1 LENVFGAFEH
11 WLVSNCDLIFRVPLQ
26 GYAARE
32 FVKLGLQPGE
42 LALFS
47 KEAVCFFK
55 SQSNS
60 SSLALVLQVVKA
72 NCWLMELDLSVLLQL
87 NP

>member
-1 LENVFGAFEH
+1 LENIFGAFEH
-11 WLVSNCDLIFRVPLQ
+11 WLVSNCDLIFCLPLQ

-47 KEAVCFFK
+47 KEAVC
-55 SQSNS
+55 
-60 SSLALVLQVVKA
+60 
-72 NCWLMELDLSVLLQL
+72 C
-87 NP
+87 

>member
-1 LENVFGAFEH
+1 MENIFGAFEH

-47 KEAVCFFK
+47 KEAVCC
-55 SQSNS
+55 SNLDPP
-60 SSLALVLQVVKA
+60 LAASHWFYKYLRPIVG
-72 NCWLMELDLSVLLQL
+72 
-87 NP
+87 

>member
-1 LENVFGAFEH
+1 MAEKTYKYIIIGGGVAG
-11 WLVSNCDLIFRVPLQ
+11 

-47 KEAVCFFK
+47 KEAVCC
-55 SQSNS
+55 SNLDPP
-60 SSLALVLQVVKA
+60 LAALHWFYKYLRPIVG
-72 NCWLMELDLSVLLQL
+72 
-87 NP
+87 

>member
-1 LENVFGAFEH
+1 MSLFLENLEKIFMVPLNIG
-11 WLVSNCDLIFRVPLQ
+11 LVSNCDLIFRLPLQ

-47 KEAVCFFK
+47 KEAVCC
-55 SQSNS
+55 SNLDPP
-60 SSLALVLQVVKA
+60 LAALHGLYKYLRPIVG
-72 NCWLMELDLSVLLQL
+72 
-87 NP
+87 